1 MYDSNILKSR
11 RNNNYQQQQSVPS
24 FPSPNQTAS
33 MSNGYVLN
41 NQSCDG
47 LSFYTGVWEFIPSNN
62 ATATGLSTYSLP
74 SNVSYNAYNTTETWD
89 AMESCC
95 NKTLQKLE
103 GDCVIWC
110 ELDFAED
117 TYPSSFL
124 RCLQEEPHDA
134 GAGAHAVHNATDA
147 SAGNMMA
154 GRPNLVGMGMAMIV
168 SSMLFT
174 L

>member
-1 MYDSNILKSR
+1 MSTTY
-11 RNNNYQQQQSVPS
+11 VPS
-24 FPSPNQTAS
+24 NE
-33 MSNGYVLN
+33 
-41 NQSCDG
+41 SCSG
-47 LSFYTGVWEFIPSNN
+47 QSFYTGLWDFIPSNN

-74 SNVSYNAYNTTETWD
+74 PNISYDAYNTTGTWD

-95 NKTLQKLE
+95 NKSIQKLE

-124 RCLQEEPHDA
+124 RCLRDEPVDA
-134 GAGAHAVHNATDA
+134 GIHAVNNATDA
-147 SAGNMMA
+147 SDGNVMA
-154 GRPNLVGMGMAMIV
+154 GRPRLLGIGMAMIL
-168 SSMLFT
+168 SSMLIS